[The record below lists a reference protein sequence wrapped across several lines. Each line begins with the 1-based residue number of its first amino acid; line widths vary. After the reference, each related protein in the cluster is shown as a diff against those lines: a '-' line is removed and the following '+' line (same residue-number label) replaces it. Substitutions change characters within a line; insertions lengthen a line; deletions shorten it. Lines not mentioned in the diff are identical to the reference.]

1 MPMFTKAEMNEH
13 ITRSGKHIANRDH
26 HSVPT
31 SLRKPKTFLED
42 EYLHEIM
49 AASDQHCFYFKA
61 KSCHSFRKNDPPHSL
76 KVALCIVKGDVL
88 DSNCTCVAG
97 KVGFCNHISALMLKI
112 CKFTLLEVKSTKDLC
127 EEKDENPDLACTSQ
141 LQKWHKKRGGEN
153 IFPQPVMEVV
163 VKQAQ
168 LDESSSPRGVHENT
182 FKSELS
188 TLDPNMGFAQMSEGT
203 SSTELTS
210 SKFGKCPA
218 GSILSYQTS
227 FTESNFSAVANLT
240 SVPRN
245 NAPVNAQELNHYPR
259 FPLSND
265 NDMVVPRELSDT
277 EEALIKDLIVDE
289 DRIHSIE
296 SATREQAGCDEWK
309 TTHLPLHSFQIPSY
323 LKVTKKSPK
332 FRPTTDAS
340 KALFIKVC
348 NTWLKV

>member
-1 MPMFTKAEMNEH
+1 MAALATL
-13 ITRSGKHIANRDH
+13 G
-26 HSVPT
+26 T
-31 SLRKPKTFLED
+31 SLLE
-42 EYLHEIM
+42 
-49 AASDQHCFYFKA
+49 
-61 KSCHSFRKNDPPHSL
+61 NDIPG
-76 KVALCIVKGDVL
+76 AVL
-88 DSNCTCVAG
+88 DSNCTCVAA

-127 EEKDENPDLACTSQ
+127 EERDENPDLACTSQ

-218 GSILSYQTS
+218 GSILSYKTS

-245 NAPVNAQELNHYPR
+245 YAPVNAQELNHYPR

-265 NDMVVPRELSDT
+265 NDMVVPRGLSDT

-296 SATREQAGCDEWK
+296 SATREQGGCDEWK

>member
-1 MPMFTKAEMNEH
+1 MNDQLII
-13 ITRSGKHIANRDH
+13 ITRSGKHIANKDH

-31 SLRKPKTFLED
+31 SLRKAKTFLED
-42 EYLHEIM
+42 KYLHEIM
-49 AASDQHCFYFKA
+49 AAKDQHCFYFKA

-76 KVALCIVKGDVL
+76 KLALCIVKGNVL

-112 CKFTLLEVKSTKDLC
+112 CKFTLLEVKSTKGLC

-141 LQKWHKKRGGEN
+141 LQKWHKKRGGDN

-168 LDESSSPRGVHENT
+168 LDESSSPRGGAGVKCLLYEARKQPNYDPVRENT

-203 SSTELTS
+203 SNTELTS
-210 SKFGKCPA
+210 SKFGKCPV
-218 GSILSYQTS
+218 GSILCYQTS
-227 FTESNFSAVANLT
+227 LTESNFSAMANLT

-245 NAPVNAQELNHYPR
+245 YAPR
-259 FPLSND
+259 G
-265 NDMVVPRELSDT
+265 LSDT

-309 TTHLPLHSFQIPSY
+309 TQHTYRF
-323 LKVTKKSPK
+323 T
-332 FRPTTDAS
+332 AS
-340 KALFIKVC
+340 KYHLISRRQRNHQSFAQSLMHPKPFS
-348 NTWLKV
+348 